1 MQENTTP
8 ETARPLAEA
17 KPLWQPKEMLIFL
30 LVAFGMPFLMGIP
43 LAISQRAGY
52 NTDVFPNAQ
61 MFYPAAGVMLAYF
74 LTRRPGLPRGFY
86 VFYLLCTAALVVC
99 CLGIVVAPGDV
110 WLGAVNILVVA
121 GSALAWLFLL
131 IAKKDRR
138 AAAGLRWH
146 GGFKALGYVALF
158 ILLRTVAVFI
168 SVLPYGQMGEYL
180 AYWTTS
186 APYVMFLILIPNFF
200 LSFLAFFGEEYGW
213 RYYWQPRMQE
223 KFGPRRG
230 VVLLCLAWALWHLPL
245 NLFYYAPET
254 GLQSFV
260 SQIITC
266 LCLGIFFAWAYLK
279 TGNVWVAVLLH
290 SFNNNLILV
299 YSGTTVISNQTVTW
313 FDILVQA
320 IVYGVIFLP
329 FFASKV
335 FSKAPAGAN
344 AAD

>member
-1 MQENTTP
+1 MNEQHSAP
-8 ETARPLAEA
+8 
-17 KPLWQPKEMLIFL
+17 QPKKERLIFL
-30 LVAFGMPFLMGIP
+30 LIAYGLTFLMGLP
-43 LAISQRAGY
+43 LAIAQRGGY

-61 MFYPAAGVMLAYF
+61 MYYPAAGVMLAY
-74 LTRRPGLPRGFY
+74 LAARRPSLPRRFF
-86 VFYLLCTAALVVC
+86 VFYLLNTAALVAS
-99 CLGIVVAPGDV
+99 CLGAVLAPGDV
-110 WLGAVNILVVA
+110 WLAAANLIVVA
-121 GSALAWLFLL
+121 GSALAWVFLL
-131 IAKKDRR
+131 TERKEKR

-146 GGFKALGYVALF
+146 GGVKALGFVALF
-158 ILLRTVAVFI
+158 ILLRTAAVFL
-168 SVLPYGQMGEYL
+168 SMLPYGQLGEYL